1 MPGTKLF
8 SWGFP
13 AQLTTST
20 SWINVCSRSWGYIG
34 KRKGKGEIKTDRER
48 ENGEGGQVGDNKMSV
63 FCFLRKAIQTSRVAH
78 FAKHLTLPFSSCA
91 SDCCHELCIRGGTK
105 KKQSVQKRQARLRTT
120 ASSEVQPPFPAT
132 GDWLG
137 VFWKAALSKS
147 SLAFNQD
154 PISLHSTVSPARTH
168 SEGTWL
174 TAPNLL
180 PMRKPG
186 WPEGWQRHGA
196 NLGTVLSLTPWI

>member
-13 AQLTTST
+13 AKSYLTTST

-34 KRKGKGEIKTDRER
+34 KRKGKGEIKTDKEKTGKEVKWGTTRCL
-48 ENGEGGQVGDNKMSV
+48 S
-63 FCFLRKAIQTSRVAH
+63 FAFLEKQSKPAE
-78 FAKHLTLPFSSCA
+78 LPTLRNTWPFSSRA

-105 KKQSVQKRQARLRTT
+105 EEQSVQKRQARLRTT
-120 ASSEVQPPFPAT
+120 ASSEVQPPFRAT
-132 GDWLG
+132 GDWLE
-137 VFWKAALSKS
+137 VFWKAAVSKS

>member
-13 AQLTTST
+13 AKSYLTTST

-78 FAKHLTLPFSSCA
+78 FAKHLTF
-91 SDCCHELCIRGGTK
+91 
-105 KKQSVQKRQARLRTT
+105 Q
-120 ASSEVQPPFPAT
+120 F
-132 GDWLG
+132 
-137 VFWKAALSKS
+137 
-147 SLAFNQD
+147 
-154 PISLHSTVSPARTH
+154 
-168 SEGTWL
+168 
-174 TAPNLL
+174 
-180 PMRKPG
+180 MRKRLLSRAVH
-186 WPEGWQRHGA
+186 QRGDKGRTERAEETSEAANYSFFRGA
-196 NLGTVLSLTPWI
+196 APIPSNWWLVGGLLKGCCF

>member
-13 AQLTTST
+13 AKSYLTTST

-78 FAKHLTLPFSSCA
+78 FAKHLTFQFMRKRLLSRA
-91 SDCCHELCIRGGTK
+91 VHQRGGQRK
-105 KKQSVQKRQARLRTT
+105 NRACRRDKRGCELQLLQRCSPHSEQLVIGWR
-120 ASSEVQPPFPAT
+120 SSERLLFLNPA
-132 GDWLG
+132 WL
-137 VFWKAALSKS
+137 LIRIQSHCTR
-147 SLAFNQD
+147 Q
-154 PISLHSTVSPARTH
+154 
-168 SEGTWL
+168 
-174 TAPNLL
+174 
-180 PMRKPG
+180 
-186 WPEGWQRHGA
+186 
-196 NLGTVLSLTPWI
+196 